1 MYDIVSREKL
11 ETIITEIFSYIKK
24 YKIEIPEDSCL
35 VLEFRNSGR
44 CGYYFVNHVEQRL
57 FWLDEF
63 NGMDFLYEVK
73 VKYTSSL
80 VGEFLFITVAM
91 SEFYLLILKSRVGH
105 EMKALYWLV

>member
-44 CGYYFVNHVEQRL
+44 CGYYFVNHVERRL

-91 SEFYLLILKSRVGH
+91 SEFYLLTLKSRVGH